1 MARIEPK
8 RPLLP
13 SVLDR
18 LLDDAPE
25 VTREPPTSSHQY
37 LRDLRDAVRRD
48 LENLL
53 NTRKRLLAWPPRSEG
68 ERSALAYG
76 VPDLTGRNFSSKQ
89 RRADFLRSVE
99 DVLRRFEPRF
109 KRVKVTPVESDE
121 ALERTLHF
129 RIDALLHAEPAP
141 EQVAFDSTMEPV
153 TRTVHIKI

>member
-1 MARIEPK
+1 MARVEPK

-18 LLDDAPE
+18 LLDDAPD
-25 VTREPPTSSHQY
+25 VQREAPASTHQY
-37 LRDLRDAVRRD
+37 LRDLRDSVRRD

-53 NTRKRLLAWPPRSEG
+53 NTRKRLLAWPPKSEG
-68 ERSALAYG
+68 ERSVLAYG

-99 DVLRRFEPRF
+99 EVLRRFEPRF
-109 KRVKVTPVESDE
+109 KRVKVTAIESEE

-129 RIDALLHAEPAP
+129 RIDALLHAEPVP

-153 TRTVHIKI
+153 SRTVHIKV